1 MTLHLVPRSL
11 QYLECVAKLGS
22 IQAASREL
30 GISASAVHRQIIILE
45 EMLGEALFNRDKK
58 GMTLTYSGQ
67 LILDMSRN
75 WRLDSAKLQTLIQA
89 HRGVETGQVRIA
101 AMDSMVNGVVLELV
115 TQVSKAHPKVTLEI
129 EILSPKEAVSGL
141 LNGDFDIA
149 IVANPGPEDNLKF
162 HWSRE
167 FILGCI
173 ATPEH
178 PIAQKNKVS
187 IEAIINHSVVFQS
200 EKLAI
205 RQLLEAHHG
214 WVFDKIEHAVSVN
227 SIQLMKLLVA
237 SGNYIA
243 VTSQLDA
250 APELEAQ
257 TLTFIPISDDDTFNQ
272 TIALVS
278 NAQMPVST
286 ICHKVLEI
294 TKTILEKQ

>member
-30 GISASAVHRQIIILE
+30 GISASAVHRQIVLLE
-45 EMLGEALFNRDKK
+45 EMLGEALFSRDTK
-58 GMTLTYSGQ
+58 GVTLTYSGR

-75 WRLDSAKLQTLIQA
+75 WRLDSVKLQTLIQA
-89 HRGVETGQVRIA
+89 HKGVETGQVRIA
-101 AMDSMVNGVVLELV
+101 AMDSMVNGIVLELV
-115 TQVSKAHPKVTLEI
+115 KRVSKAHPKVTLEI
-129 EILSPKEAVSGL
+129 EILSPKDAVSGIR
-141 LNGDFDIA
+141 NGDFDIA
-149 IVANPGPEDNLKF
+149 IVSNPGPEENLKF

-167 FILGCI
+167 FVLGCI

-178 PIAQKNKVS
+178 PLAQKNKVS
-187 IEAIINHSVVFQS
+187 IEGLASHSLVFQS
-200 EKLAI
+200 KTLAI

-214 WVFDKIEHAVSVN
+214 WLFDHIEHAVSVN

-278 NAQMPVST
+278 NAQMPVSI
-286 ICHKVLEI
+286 ICRKVLEI
-294 TKTILEKQ
+294 TKTILETH